1 MSPAPS
7 TIGDALRATGE
18 YRAGGTDLQQRLRS
32 GVSSGPPVD
41 LKPLPGLDRVEW
53 DERGR
58 ARIGALVPVA
68 TLADDPRLAAAYP
81 GLAQSAAALATPQIR
96 AVGTLGGNLLQRN
109 RCWYYR
115 HPAIS
120 CLKKGGEHCPART
133 GNHLFG
139 VCFDLGPC
147 VAPHPSTLGM
157 ALLVYAAQVEL
168 AGGGS
173 RPVAALYGDGSD
185 GHHDHQLSEHE
196 ILTAVHMPAPLEGE
210 RAAYVRT
217 IGRAMAEWPLVEA
230 IVRLAVTNGTI
241 EFARAAAG
249 GVAPIPRR
257 LQPVEDAL
265 TGKPASAELLE
276 QAASLSTEGASPL
289 PLTHYKLDLLPRVVR
304 DALNHAARVE
314 DDRNVTTLGTE

>member
-1 MSPAPS
+1 VNPAPR
-7 TIGDALRATGE
+7 TIADALEAVGE

-41 LKPLPGLDRVEW
+41 LKPLADLDRVEW

-58 ARIGALVPVA
+58 ARIGALVRVA
-68 TLADDPRLAAAYP
+68 AVAGDPRLAAAYP

-96 AVGTLGGNLLQRN
+96 AAGTLGGNLLQRN

-120 CLKKGGEHCPART
+120 CLKKGGEDCPARA

-157 ALLVYAAQVEL
+157 ALLAYAAQVEV
-168 AGGGS
+168 AGGGN

-185 GHHDHQLSEHE
+185 GRHDHQLGQRE
-196 ILTAVHMPAPLEGE
+196 LLAAVLMPEPLDGE
-210 RAAYVRT
+210 RAAYFRA
-217 IGRAMAEWPLVEA
+217 ISRAMAEWPLVEA
-230 IVRLAVTNGTI
+230 IVRLAVTDETI
-241 EFARAAAG
+241 EFARIAVG
-249 GVAPIPRR
+249 GVAPIPLR
-257 LQPVEDAL
+257 LQRVEHAL
-265 TGKPASAELLE
+265 TGKPASPKLLA
-276 QAASLSTEGASPL
+276 QAASLAAEGASPL
-289 PLTHYKLDLLPRVVR
+289 PLTRYKLDLLPRVVC
-304 DALNHAARVE
+304 DALNRALA
-314 DDRNVTTLGTE
+314 

>member
-1 MSPAPS
+1 VSPAPR
-7 TIGDALRATGE
+7 TFEEALRATGE

-58 ARIGALVPVA
+58 ARIGALVRVA

-81 GLAQSAAALATPQIR
+81 GLAHSAAALATPQIR
-96 AVGTLGGNLLQRN
+96 AAGTLGGNLLQRN

-120 CLKKGGEHCPART
+120 CLKKGGEDCPART

-147 VAPHPSTLGM
+147 LAPHPSTLGM
-157 ALLVYAAQVEL
+157 ALLAYTAQVEV

-173 RPVAALYGDGSD
+173 RPVAAVYGDGSD
-185 GHHDHQLSEHE
+185 GRHDHQLGEHE
-196 ILTAVHMPAPLEGE
+196 ILTAVLMPAPLEGE
-210 RAAYVRT
+210 RAAYF
-217 IGRAMAEWPLVEA
+217 RAISRALAEWPLVEA
-230 IVRLAVTNGTI
+230 LVRLAVTNGRI

-249 GVAPIPRR
+249 GVAPTPLR
-257 LQPVEDAL
+257 LQRVEEAL
-265 TGKPASAELLE
+265 TGKPASPEALE
-276 QAASLSTEGASPL
+276 QAASLAAEGASPL
-289 PLTHYKLDLLPRVVR
+289 PMTRYKLDLLPRVVR
-304 DALNHAARVE
+304 EAL
-314 DDRNVTTLGTE
+314 DRALA